1 LKEVCPGIFM
11 ITERSWLPQLRPTV
25 NIFVIAGSDGL
36 VFDAGYGNRRTVKQF
51 VKHFHR
57 IGEICRDRGEQFSVR
72 RVLVSHAHPDHFA
85 GAWRLR
91 KELGLAVLLARTTAE
106 LIRSRRAY
114 RRSYNARKLE
124 QEFLGRS
131 LVKRVLLA
139 VTGPATSRV
148 YELLYGT
155 RFVPD
160 PDEIIPEQGT
170 IGINGEA
177 WSVLPSP
184 GHSNDHISL
193 YDPARGVLLSGD
205 NVLGKIITWLGP
217 PRSDPAHYVQTLES
231 FLGLPKLDIILGSHG
246 SPVHQPERRIN
257 SIITWRKKRRDDVL
271 TIVSKAGPSGITA
284 RGILEALYRRGGRV
298 RMMIAEGWV
307 LLTLHNLVEEEAL
320 QRFSVKGK
328 VCYRAAPGTLIR
340 PL

>member
-1 LKEVCPGIFM
+1 M

-51 VKHFHR
+51 MKHFYR

-91 KELGLAVLLARTTAE
+91 KELGLAVLLTRKTAE
-106 LIRSRRAY
+106 LIRGRRAY
-114 RRSYNARKLE
+114 RISYNARKLE
-124 QEFLGRS
+124 QELLGRS

-139 VTGPATSRV
+139 VTGPATSRA

-160 PDEIIPEQGT
+160 PDGIVPEDGP
-170 IGINGEA
+170 ISINGEP
-177 WSVLPSP
+177 WRVLPSP
-184 GHSNDHISL
+184 GHSSDHISL
-193 YDPARGVLLSGD
+193 YDPGRGVLLSGD

-217 PRSDPAHYVQTLES
+217 PRSDPALYVQTLES
-231 FLGLPKLDIILGSHG
+231 FLGLPRLEIILGSHG
-246 SPVHQPERRIN
+246 SPVHQPVRRIKG
-257 SIITWRKKRRDDVL
+257 IINWRKKRRDDVL
-271 TIVSKAGPSGITA
+271 AIVSKAGPSGITA
-284 RGILEALYRRGGRV
+284 RGIIEALYRRGGAVLRF
-298 RMMIAEGWV
+298 MAEGWV
-307 LLTLHNLVEEEAL
+307 LLTLRHLLEEGAV
-320 QRFSVKGK
+320 QRFPVKGK
-328 VCYRAAPGTLIR
+328 IYYRSAPVS
-340 PL
+340 